1 MFNYSSE
8 IAKNIPCDCFALVF
22 GINTFI
28 SLIIQSFLTATFNG
42 KGGFEFGSR
51 AQVIN
56 ILSFIVP
63 ALDYQVEIVII
74 FCVAVYGTQWLLFH
88 VGVCVPFEIYIFFLK
103 AYKININCIQVAPT
117 TYFIIFLRK
126 LNCDNKYKI
135 LFFNNKFSLLMQF
148 HFSIELFK
156 NVITFPSVRNMPNE
170 NIRTSFI

>member
-56 ILSFIVP
+56 LLILSLIVP
-63 ALDYQVEIVII
+63 TYDYQVEVVII

-103 AYKININCIQVAPT
+103 AYKININCVQVAPI

-135 LFFNNKFSLLMQF
+135 PFFNNKFLYSC
-148 HFSIELFK
+148 
-156 NVITFPSVRNMPNE
+156 N
-170 NIRTSFI
+170 FIFRYSYLKT